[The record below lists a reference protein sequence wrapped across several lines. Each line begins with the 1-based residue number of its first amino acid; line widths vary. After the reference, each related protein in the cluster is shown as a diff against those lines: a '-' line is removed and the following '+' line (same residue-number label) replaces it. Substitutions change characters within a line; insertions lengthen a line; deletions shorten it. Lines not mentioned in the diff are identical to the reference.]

1 MYLCNIV
8 KPLNFKCMA
17 IIYVSFELKGKT
29 HSFSGESSYPSIEL
43 HEANKVDYEIV
54 EESAFQL
61 IKTYMEEFSLDG
73 PINPKT
79 VAFRYEV

>member
-1 MYLCNIV
+1 
-8 KPLNFKCMA
+8 MA
-17 IIYVSFELKGKT
+17 IIHVSFQLNGKM
-29 HSFSGESSYPSIEL
+29 HSFSGESSYPSKEL
-43 HEANKVDYEIV
+43 HEANKVDYVIV

-61 IKTYMEEFSLDG
+61 IKTYMNQLSLDG